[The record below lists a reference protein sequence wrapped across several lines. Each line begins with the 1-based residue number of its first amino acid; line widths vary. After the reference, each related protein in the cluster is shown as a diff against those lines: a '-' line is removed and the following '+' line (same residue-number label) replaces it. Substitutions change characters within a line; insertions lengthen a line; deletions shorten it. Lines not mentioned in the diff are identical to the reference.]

1 MAMTAQ
7 GMVDKIRA
15 AREALERVPFQT
27 TDPDQARAYADG
39 HLLAL
44 CQGIIDEIVANAELV
59 LQHNLTGVGQCGR
72 VIAGIA
78 PNATLSLILDQ
89 YIPDPPPPGEG
100 LVTGKVK

>member
-7 GMVDKIRA
+7 GMVNKIRA
-15 AREALERVPFQT
+15 AREAMEREFFQT
-27 TDPDQARAYADG
+27 TDPDLARAYADG

-59 LQHNLTGVGQCGR
+59 FQHNLTGVGQCGK
-72 VIAGIA
+72 VIAGIE
-78 PNATLSLILDQ
+78 PNATLSLILDE
-89 YIPDPPPPGEG
+89 YTPDAPQPGEG